1 MTDETLTSWL
11 VRAVA
16 SYLDVPADGID
27 PGIRLQALG
36 LDSAHA
42 MALCVDIEER
52 WGVLV
57 DPALVWDH
65 PTINAIEAH
74 LAGQLQAT

>member
-11 VRAVA
+11 LRTVS
-16 SYLDVPADGID
+16 SYLDVPEAGID
-27 PGIRLQALG
+27 PAVRLQALG

-65 PTINAIEAH
+65 PTINAIRKYLE
-74 LAGQLQAT
+74 GQLAAT